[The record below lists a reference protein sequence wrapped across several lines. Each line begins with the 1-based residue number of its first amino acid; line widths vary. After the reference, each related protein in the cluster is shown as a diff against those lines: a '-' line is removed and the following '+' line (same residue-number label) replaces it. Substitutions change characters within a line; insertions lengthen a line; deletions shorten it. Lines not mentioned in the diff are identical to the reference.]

1 MIRDILDSVYE
12 SLVDEHAGEVAN
24 YIPQLG
30 EADPSHFGI
39 ALATMDGKV
48 FSVGDTSVPF
58 TIQSMSKPFTFALAL
73 TELGVDKVYEHTS
86 VEPSG
91 DDFNSVVL
99 NENSLPFNPMV
110 NSGAISMTGLLCS
123 VYGDDT
129 FAYIHEAYNKLA
141 GEELGIDRG
150 VFKSELANADR
161 NRAIAH
167 LMHGAGVIGDVDQV
181 VETYTRQCS
190 ILVTTEQ
197 LAAMATTVANMGINP
212 KTHETVLD
220 PLAVRNTLSVMF
232 TCGMYNYSGH
242 WAVEVGLP
250 AKSGVS
256 GGVFA
261 VVNRQLGVATY
272 SPKLDARGNS
282 VRGIQVCTQLAEELG
297 LNAFELAN
305 MGSSLLDI
313 YLRDD

>member
-1 MIRDILDSVYE
+1 MIKDILDSVYE
-12 SLVDEHAGEVAN
+12 SIQGEDSGEVAN
-24 YIPQLG
+24 YIPELG
-30 EADPSHFGI
+30 LVDPNKFGI
-39 ALATMDGKV
+39 TLAALDGTA
-48 FSVGDTSVPF
+48 FNVGDTSVPF
-58 TIQSMSKPFTFALAL
+58 SIQSVSKPFTFALAV
-73 TELGVDKVYEHTS
+73 TELGVDKVYEHTGI
-86 VEPSG
+86 EPSG

-99 NENSLPFNPMV
+99 DSTGKPFNPMV

-123 VYGDDT
+123 VHGDDT
-129 FAYIHEAYNKLA
+129 FSYIHEAYSKLA
-141 GEELGIDRG
+141 GEELGVDRSI
-150 VFKSELANADR
+150 FKSELAHADR
-161 NRAIAH
+161 NRAIAY
-167 LMHGAGVIGDVDQV
+167 LMHGAGIIGDVEQT

-190 ILVTTEQ
+190 ITVTTEQ
-197 LAAMATTVANMGINP
+197 LAAMATTVANMGMNP
-212 KTHETVLD
+212 KTEEVVLD

-242 WAVEVGLP
+242 WAVNVGLP

-256 GGVFA
+256 GGVMA
-261 VVNRQLGVATY
+261 VVNRQLGIATY

-282 VRGIQVCTQLAEELG
+282 VRGIGACMALAEELG